1 MFGRKLEMG
10 CGSVVPNNVGILKRV
25 PILVMVIYNM
35 FV

>member
-1 MFGRKLEMG
+1 MG